1 MITLITNIKELL
13 QVRETS
19 ISKVSGAEMA
29 VLPTIKNAFL
39 LLEDD
44 LIADFGSMENLPEIN
59 ADKVIDATGKIVLP
73 TWCDSHTHI
82 VYAGNREQEFVDRI
96 NGFSYEEIA
105 NRGGGILNSAK
116 KLNETSEDEIYEQS
130 KLRLEEVMHL
140 GTGAVEIKSG
150 YGLTVEGELK
160 MLRVIKKLSENYPI
174 SIKATFLGAHAFPV
188 HYKENK
194 AGYIDEIIT
203 KMIPEIAK
211 NKLADYID
219 AFCETGYFSV
229 EETEKIMQAGIQFG
243 LKPKIHVNQFN
254 SIGGIQAGIKFGLKP
269 KIHVNQFNSIG
280 GIQAGIKFKALSVDH
295 LEIMTPQDIEA
306 LKNTETMPVAL
317 PSCSYFLSIPY
328 TPAREMIKAGLPLA
342 LATDFNP
349 GSTPSGNMNFVVA
362 TACIKMKMT
371 PEEAIN
377 AATINGAYA
386 MGISETHGSITKGKK
401 ANLILTKPISSYY
414 QIPYA
419 FGSNLIET
427 VFLEGEILK

>member
-1 MITLITNIKELL
+1 MTTLITNIQELL

-29 VLPTIKNAFL
+29 ILPTIKNAFL
-39 LLEDD
+39 LIKDNVIE
-44 LIADFGSMENLPEIN
+44 DFGAMDNVPEIK
-59 ADKVIDATGKIVLP
+59 ADKIIDAKGRVVLP

-96 NGFSYEEIA
+96 NGFTYEEIA

-116 KLNETSEDEIYEQS
+116 KLNETTEEEIYEQS
-130 KLRLEEVMHL
+130 RVRLEEVMHL

-160 MLRVIKKLSENYPI
+160 MLRVIKKLAENYPI
-174 SIKATFLGAHAFPV
+174 KIKASFLGAHAFPL
-188 HYKENK
+188 HYKDNK

-203 KMIPEIAK
+203 KMLPEIAQ
-211 NKLADYID
+211 NKLADYVD
-219 AFCETGYFSV
+219 VFCETGYFSV

-254 SIGGIQAGIKFGLKP
+254 SIGGIQAGIKF
-269 KIHVNQFNSIG
+269 
-280 GIQAGIKFKALSVDH
+280 KALSVDH
-295 LEIMTPQDIEA
+295 LEIMNPEDIEA

-419 FGSNLIET
+419 FGSNLIES
-427 VFLEGEILK
+427 VFIEGEIL

>member
-1 MITLITNIKELL
+1 MTTLITNIQELL

-29 VLPTIKNAFL
+29 ILPTIKDAFL
-39 LLEDD
+39 LIKDNVIE
-44 LIADFGSMENLPEIN
+44 DFGAMDNVPEIK
-59 ADKVIDATGKIVLP
+59 ADKVIDAKGRVVLP

-96 NGFSYEEIA
+96 NGFTYEEIA

-116 KLNETSEDEIYEQS
+116 KLNETTEEEIYEQS
-130 KLRLEEVMHL
+130 RVRLEEVMHL

-160 MLRVIKKLSENYPI
+160 MLRVIKKLAENYPI
-174 SIKATFLGAHAFPV
+174 KIKATFLGAHAFPL
-188 HYKENK
+188 HYKDNK

-203 KMIPEIAK
+203 KMLPEIAQ
-211 NKLADYID
+211 NKLADYVD
-219 AFCETGYFSV
+219 VFCETGYFSV

-254 SIGGIQAGIKFGLKP
+254 SIGGIQAGIKF
-269 KIHVNQFNSIG
+269 
-280 GIQAGIKFKALSVDH
+280 KALSVDH
-295 LEIMTPQDIEA
+295 LEIMNPEDIKA

-419 FGSNLIET
+419 FGSNLIES
-427 VFLEGEILK
+427 VFIEGEILG